1 MQGNRKVL
9 NLSVSVTITSC
20 PGWPAGNLAS
30 RSGIAGLILEAGWE
44 RDRIGAKTRR
54 KTSAAIGNGQSLA
67 YGLELH
73 LRGNSKVLGRIA
85 ILFFD
90 EGGVLGWRG

>member
-1 MQGNRKVL
+1 MQGKSEGPQ
-9 NLSVSVTITSC
+9 SVGKRHHHIM
-20 PGWPAGNLAS
+20 PRMALRQAQ
-30 RSGIAGLILEAGWE
+30 GWE

-54 KTSAAIGNGQSLA
+54 KTSATIGNGQSLA
-67 YGLELH
+67 YELELH

-90 EGGVLGWRG
+90 EGGVLVWRG